1 MQNMKI
7 CRICSQSE
15 CHEVESPIQKFGLV
29 TECVPQYTDYRLAF
43 SLFFPRHPGPTQRS
57 NRCPHCD
64 WALVWCNSP
73 FFQQVAKLF
82 ATSLLDLYI
91 RWGKIRRMVPF
102 IPPFMNVQVVTFC
115 MVILG
120 RFEDVVCI
128 LNEMRI

>member
-1 MQNMKI
+1 MYLSTLTTDWLLASFFPGTLVRPK
-7 CRICSQSE
+7 
-15 CHEVESPIQKFGLV
+15 EVTVVLIVIGLWFGAI
-29 TECVPQYTDYRLAF
+29 R
-43 SLFFPRHPGPTQRS
+43 LFF
-57 NRCPHCD
+57 NRLLNYLQH
-64 WALVWCNSP
+64 
-73 FFQQVAKLF
+73 LF
-82 ATSLLDLYI
+82 WIFIHI